1 MNESITSTTK
11 TFTGSASLAA
21 LGIKVERTEV
31 VRADYTTGANCAKDD
46 QGSAQRQTL

>member
-21 LGIKVERTEV
+21 LGIKLSELKLFEPI
-31 VRADYTTGANCAKDD
+31 
-46 QGSAQRQTL
+46 AQ